1 MVLVVAFALTIAC
14 DLFSACR
21 HGTRSDTTS
30 AGPEAPDEDDAVAPL
45 AHHYDPERKGVK
57 LHWCLKRGSIVR
69 VWWKGHPPCDCRLIL
84 SGDGRTFVR
93 ANRGEFQGDIP
104 MDLRRDEWKFVRRTC
119 KKDNIEDKCL
129 NCILPWRKLKC
140 QCKSHLHHPDDFADK
155 CEGANASHRPNQSLE
170 DAMHVR
176 QAAPRTRT
184 NQELIV
190 LLDQLKMRV
199 NSCQRMNRALRRE
212 LRELK
217 ARRCVKQMQKSM
229 MSHLKKDDGAAVIE
243 GVPVRG
249 VPVDG
254 FQMGGCDADSESDLR
269 RCEHTMLSTTFLFFF
284 FF

>member
-1 MVLVVAFALTIAC
+1 MSDDVGTTANMQEDILQLEDLDDDEDFWAEAAESHRRIVARASAARKSATDGAGC
-14 DLFSACR
+14 ASDGDVNEATARRARACR

-45 AHHYDPERKGVK
+45 VHHYDPERKGVK

-69 VWWKGHPPCDCRLIL
+69 VWWKGCPPHDCRLIL

-104 MDLRRDEWKFVRRTC
+104 IDLRRDEWKFVRRTC

-140 QCKSHLHHPDDFADK
+140 QYKSHLHHPDDFADK
-155 CEGANASHRPNQSLE
+155 YEGANASHRPNQSLE

-190 LLDQLKMRV
+190 LLDQLKMRA
-199 NSCQRMNRALRRE
+199 NSCQRE
-212 LRELK
+212 
-217 ARRCVKQMQKSM
+217 KQSASK
-229 MSHLKKDDGAAVIE
+229 GAS
-243 GVPVRG
+243 GT
-249 VPVDG
+249 
-254 FQMGGCDADSESDLR
+254 Q
-269 RCEHTMLSTTFLFFF
+269 ST
-284 FF
+284 